1 MAGATD
7 PRAGGTAFASHL
19 ENIDF
24 AGKTGTAQVVSHSAG
39 ALKVSS
45 VIAERP
51 HAWFV
56 GIAPRRNP
64 DIVVAV
70 LWEHGGW
77 GSGSAHVAARVIE
90 AFVNKQRRLNH
101 NLSTEKQEPVEV
113 GAVWS
118 DPSNPDELGG
128 KPVVAKGSQ
137 KNSENDPMRA
147 GHFLLKIPH
156 RCTRGYVGNGGS
168 PAMRRFLSFRDFD
181 WTLLG
186 FVMILSI
193 ISIFEIYSATLH
205 TKFVGFYKQQILW
218 LLGGLV
224 AMFVL
229 SLIDYHRLIDYVHWI
244 YGFCLIS
251 LVAVL
256 VVGTKV
262 LGARRWIKLPG
273 GIHFQPSE
281 WVKLVLIVAVTR
293 YFVGLVGRR
302 ADVARHLQGHGPGGC
317 PMLLV
322 LKQPDLG
329 TALVYSPI
337 LLAGL
342 FLGGID
348 WKKGSILV
356 LAGLLLVGVAFS
368 SGKVLKPYQKQRL
381 TSFMNPDADPKGS
394 GYQINQSKIAVGD
407 GGVFGRG
414 ATKGTQTQGDFLPIP
429 YTDFIFAA
437 FAEEHGF
444 IGAVIVLLIYFLIL
458 MRLIQNAQTAADLP
472 GTFLVMG
479 VVAVL
484 IFQIA
489 VNVGMVIGLMPVT
502 GIPLPL
508 MSYGGSSVLFTF
520 LALGMVMNV
529 RMNRFVN

>member
-1 MAGATD
+1 
-7 PRAGGTAFASHL
+7 
-19 ENIDF
+19 
-24 AGKTGTAQVVSHSAG
+24 
-39 ALKVSS
+39 
-45 VIAERP
+45 
-51 HAWFV
+51 
-56 GIAPRRNP
+56 
-64 DIVVAV
+64 
-70 LWEHGGW
+70 
-77 GSGSAHVAARVIE
+77 
-90 AFVNKQRRLNH
+90 
-101 NLSTEKQEPVEV
+101 
-113 GAVWS
+113 
-118 DPSNPDELGG
+118 
-128 KPVVAKGSQ
+128 
-137 KNSENDPMRA
+137 MR
-147 GHFLLKIPH
+147 H
-156 RCTRGYVGNGGS
+156 R
-168 PAMRRFLSFRDFD
+168 FFSFRDFD

-186 FVMILSI
+186 FILVLSVVSI
-193 ISIFEIYSATLH
+193 LEIYSATLH

-229 SLIDYHRLIDYVHWI
+229 SLVDYHRLLEYIHWI
-244 YGFCLIS
+244 YGFCLVS
-251 LVAVL
+251 LIAVL
-256 VVGTKV
+256 AIGSKV

-273 GIHFQPSE
+273 GLHFQPSE
-281 WVKLVLIVAVTR
+281 WVKLVLILAVAR
-293 YFVGLVGRR
+293 YFVGLAGRKLTWPDIFKAMAMVGI
-302 ADVARHLQGHGPGGC
+302 

-329 TALVYSPI
+329 TALTYSPI

-342 FLGGID
+342 FLGGLD
-348 WKKGSILV
+348 WKKGTILV
-356 LAGLLLVGVAFS
+356 CSGLLLVGIAFS
-368 SGKVLKPYQKQRL
+368 SSKILKPYQKARL
-381 TSFMNPDADPKGS
+381 TAFMNPGSDPKGS
-394 GYQINQSKIAVGD
+394 GYQILQSKIAVGD

-414 ATKGTQTQGDFLPIP
+414 TTKGTQTQGDFLPIP